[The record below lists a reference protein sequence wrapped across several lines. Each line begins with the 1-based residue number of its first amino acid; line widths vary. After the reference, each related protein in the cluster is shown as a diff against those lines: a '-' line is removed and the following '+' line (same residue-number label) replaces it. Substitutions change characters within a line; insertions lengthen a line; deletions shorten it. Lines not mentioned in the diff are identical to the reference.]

1 MYIYHYLDPPL
12 LSITPSPH
20 LSPLRANTNVD
31 VDTLNRTYPV
41 FLGIF
46 KFQFISRR
54 SPLPYLFA
62 SYFDAC
68 CSSGYLIILSVF
80 FFFPFFHF
88 SWLVLRK
95 REGFWCF
102 DCVWFYWITYA
113 IFWYSPLNHWYEKA
127 IIIIP
132 CGMVSNIWYD
142 SAAYGSTA
150 GTTEDRRSKT
160 SLLA

>member
-80 FFFPFFHF
+80 FFFLSFISPDLFCEKGRA
-88 SWLVLRK
+88 SDVLIA
-95 REGFWCF
+95 F
-102 DCVWFYWITYA
+102 DFI
-113 IFWYSPLNHWYEKA
+113 E
-127 IIIIP
+127 
-132 CGMVSNIWYD
+132 
-142 SAAYGSTA
+142 
-150 GTTEDRRSKT
+150 
-160 SLLA
+160 